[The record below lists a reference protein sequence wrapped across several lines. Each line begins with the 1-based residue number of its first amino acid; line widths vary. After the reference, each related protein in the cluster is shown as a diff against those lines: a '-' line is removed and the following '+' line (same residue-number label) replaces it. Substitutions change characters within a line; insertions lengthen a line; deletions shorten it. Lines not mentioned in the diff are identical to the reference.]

1 MPLPKATL
9 VIVSGA
15 FHDQDMFEPAIPWLC
30 RTGHPLD
37 FNVKLP
43 SVGNNS
49 ASSLQEDAD
58 AIRNRVL
65 DVLDN
70 VDGGNNVV
78 MVLFSYGAVPAVQ
91 GLVGLDQKTRESH
104 LEQFGNWA
112 KLQDLTA
119 DPPVEFKDGV
129 AIFIAGPDIFYNG
142 LDEEIKAHFYTKL
155 KTQSAALVFPLDL
168 SLLDPITQ
176 AAYLDIPSWYL
187 VTKLDNNMPRDFQ
200 ILCTKVIGEK
210 LENVEEIETGHSSF
224 WIRPDLVVDYIL
236 RGARSAEK
244 GLS

>member
-9 VIVSGA
+9 VFVSGA
-15 FHDQDMFEPAIPWLC
+15 FHDQDMFEPAIPWVS
-30 RTGHPLD
+30 RTGPPLD

-65 DVLDN
+65 DVLDK

-78 MVLFSYGAVPAVQ
+78 MVLFSYAAVPAVQ
-91 GLVGLDQKTRESH
+91 GLVGLDQKTRGPGKTAIIKFLFISCNMPMIGESH

-119 DPPVEFKDGV
+119 DPPVEFKV
-129 AIFIAGPDIFYNG
+129 PMRQ
-142 LDEEIKAHFYTKL
+142 E
-155 KTQSAALVFPLDL
+155 
-168 SLLDPITQ
+168 
-176 AAYLDIPSWYL
+176 
-187 VTKLDNNMPRDFQ
+187 
-200 ILCTKVIGEK
+200 
-210 LENVEEIETGHSSF
+210 
-224 WIRPDLVVDYIL
+224 
-236 RGARSAEK
+236 
-244 GLS
+244 